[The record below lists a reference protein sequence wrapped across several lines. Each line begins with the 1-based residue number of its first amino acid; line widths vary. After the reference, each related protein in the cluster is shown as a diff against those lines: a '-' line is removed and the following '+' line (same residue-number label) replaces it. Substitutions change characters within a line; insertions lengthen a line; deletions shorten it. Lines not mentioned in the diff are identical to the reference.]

1 MKNFTKLSLFT
12 ILLATILF
20 SSCKKEYDSIEAV
33 DEAAI
38 QAYIKANNLT
48 SVMTRDA
55 SGSYYQVID
64 AGSGTPFVNK
74 DSVFFTYQ
82 EKSIT
87 DGTVYYTT
95 PANSNSGTYFGYMT
109 ETSNGTWGAA
119 LKGLKYG
126 AKVRILVPSR
136 LAYGKNGNATF
147 NVPSNAV
154 LDTYIT
160 TLNYKT
166 QTAIDEDR
174 IKTFLA
180 AKGLT
185 ASAIRDPSTGIYY
198 IVTQLGTGASII
210 DKETGTAVV
219 NYTGRNL
226 NGTVFDSLSDGSFS
240 TSFGVGAGIIEGWKA
255 IIPKFPAGSKIR
267 FFLPSAYAYGIQGR
281 TDQTTGIATIPPNS
295 VLDFDVEIVS
305 VTN

>member
-1 MKNFTKLSLFT
+1 
-12 ILLATILF
+12 
-20 SSCKKEYDSIEAV
+20 
-33 DEAAI
+33 
-38 QAYIKANNLT
+38 
-48 SVMTRDA
+48 
-55 SGSYYQVID
+55 
-64 AGSGTPFVNK
+64 
-74 DSVFFTYQ
+74 
-82 EKSIT
+82 
-87 DGTVYYTT
+87 
-95 PANSNSGTYFGYMT
+95 
-109 ETSNGTWGAA
+109 

-219 NYTGRNL
+219 NYAGRYL
-226 NGTVFDSLSDGSFS
+226 DGTVFDSKNDGSYSTGFS
-240 TSFGVGAGIIEGWKA
+240 VGALIIQGWKE
-255 IIPKFPAGSKIR
+255 IVPKFPAGSKIR
-267 FFLPSAYAYGIQGR
+267 FFLPSAYAYGIQGSV
-281 TDQTTGIATIPPNS
+281 DQTTGVAIIPPNS